1 MITLRIPAT
10 SANLGPGFDSLG
22 VALQLYATF
31 HVELSDHFQIRGCP
45 PQYANED
52 NLFAKAYRFRMNQL
66 GLKPDHFALTV
77 DSEIPMA
84 RGLGSSAVFIV
95 AGTVA
100 AHVLHDID
108 FTLPEIVDAA
118 AQFEGHADNVA
129 PAVYGGL
136 CATMIVDGE
145 VLVQRYPIHPS
156 IHFYVIIPDFEL
168 LTHLTRVALPEKY
181 PFAEVVR
188 SLAKVPFLLKGLE
201 NGDQRQIDASISD
214 DIHQPYRYPLIH
226 ESDAVLALLKRF
238 GIASTYISGAGPTI
252 GILVNRP
259 LDVVAIQTQL
269 NTLRHRFELKRL
281 RVDEDGLEVI
291 RETL

>member
-1 MITLRIPAT
+1 MITIKIPAT

-31 HVELSDHFQIRGCP
+31 HVELSDRFRISGCP

-52 NLFAKAYRFRMNQL
+52 NLFAKAYRFRMSQL
-66 GLKPDHFALTV
+66 GLKPDLFALTI
-77 DSEIPMA
+77 DSEIPLA

-136 CATMIVDGE
+136 CATMIVEGE

-188 SLAKVPFLLKGLE
+188 SIARVPFLLKGLE
-201 NGDQRQIDASISD
+201 NGDQRQIDASIAD

-226 ESDAVLALLKRF
+226 QSEEVLTILKRF
-238 GIASTYISGAGPTI
+238 EITSTYISGAGPTI

-259 LDVVAIQTQL
+259 LDEHAIQAQL
-269 NTLRHRFELKRL
+269 NTLRHRFILKRL

-291 RETL
+291 RETV

>member
-1 MITLRIPAT
+1 MITIKVPAT

-31 HVELSDHFQIRGCP
+31 HVALSDRLHISGCP

-52 NLFAKAYRFRMNQL
+52 NLFATAYRFRMNQL
-66 GLKPDHFALTV
+66 GLKPEPFTLKIESD
-77 DSEIPMA
+77 IPLA

-100 AHVLHDID
+100 AHVLHGLD

-136 CATMIVDGE
+136 CATMIVEGE
-145 VLVQRYPIHPS
+145 VLVQRYPLHPS
-156 IHFYVIIPDFEL
+156 INFYFIIPDFEL

-181 PFAEVVR
+181 VSSDVV
-188 SLAKVPFLLKGLE
+188 SSIAKVPFLLKGIE
-201 NGDQRQIDASISD
+201 NGDQRQIDASIHD
-214 DIHQPYRYPLIH
+214 VIHQPYRYPLIH
-226 ESDAVLALLKRF
+226 QSDEVLAILKNF
-238 GIASTYISGAGPTI
+238 GIKSAYISGAGPTL
-252 GILVNRP
+252 GIIVNRP
-259 LDVVAIQTQL
+259 LDEQALQTKL
-269 NTLRHRFELKRL
+269 SPLRHRFELRRL
-281 RVDEDGLEVI
+281 RVDENGLEVI
-291 RETL
+291 QETA

>member
-1 MITLRIPAT
+1 MITIKVPAT

-31 HVELSDHFQIRGCP
+31 HVELSDHLRIVGCP
-45 PQYANED
+45 PQYANDE

-66 GLKPDHFALTV
+66 GLRPQAFSLTI
-77 DSEIPMA
+77 DSEIPLA

-181 PFAEVVR
+181 PFEDVVR
-188 SLAKVPFLLKGLE
+188 SIAKVPFLLKGLE
-201 NGDQRQIDASISD
+201 NGDQRQIDASITD
-214 DIHQPYRYPLIH
+214 DIHQPFRFPLIH
-226 ESDAVLALLKRF
+226 QSDDVLAIVKRF
-238 GIASTYISGAGPTI
+238 GITSTYISGAGPTL
-252 GILVNRP
+252 GIIVNRP
-259 LDVVAIQTQL
+259 LNEHGIQDQL
-269 NTLRHRFELKRL
+269 NGLRHRFELKRV
-281 RVDEDGLEVI
+281 RVDENGLEVI
-291 RETL
+291 RESA